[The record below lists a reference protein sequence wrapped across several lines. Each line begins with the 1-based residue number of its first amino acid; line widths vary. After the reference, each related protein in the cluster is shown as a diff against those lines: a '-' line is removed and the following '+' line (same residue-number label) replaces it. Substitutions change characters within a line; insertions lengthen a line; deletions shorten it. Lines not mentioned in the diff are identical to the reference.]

1 MIAWEGNHAPQ
12 SNAPPPR
19 HLVACAALARSTAM
33 HLSDRAAPQ
42 CRAGV
47 VAACLVATFRIPT
60 GLDRIPMKKLSR
72 NKIGMGVLSLL
83 LGVSVAA
90 LAAEQDVAAAGG
102 PKMMAPRSLDIR
114 PYVDEVDANHD
125 GCMSYQEWVVKAGAP
140 LSSYNMLKDD
150 KGCVTYER
158 MFNESA
164 PGGIDANGDGKLTLA
179 EMKAFDKKMAP
190 LMKDRP
196 APVQQ

>member
-1 MIAWEGNHAPQ
+1 
-12 SNAPPPR
+12 
-19 HLVACAALARSTAM
+19 
-33 HLSDRAAPQ
+33 
-42 CRAGV
+42 
-47 VAACLVATFRIPT
+47 
-60 GLDRIPMKKLSR
+60 MKKLSR